1 MSENALLK
9 VSGLTAGY
17 GRGNVLRELEL
28 TVHEHSTVAIIGPN
42 GAGKTTLM
50 RCISGV
56 LTPTAGSISFADE
69 PIHRMRA
76 NDVVARGISHVPQ
89 GRHLFGS
96 LTITENLRLGGHSVR
111 SKANLDR
118 RIEQLSET
126 FPIVR
131 ERGDALA
138 QTLSGGQ
145 QQMVAIARGLMS
157 DPRLLLLDEPS
168 VGLAPTV
175 IDDVAALVTDLKAA
189 GRTVLLSEQNVPL
202 AMALADE
209 VYVIAQGS
217 VVGHGTPDEIGSM
230 DEIRR
235 AYLGLPTPQGPP
247 S

>member
-1 MSENALLK
+1 MSGDTLLQ
-9 VSGLTAGY
+9 VTGLSAGY
-17 GRGNVLRELEL
+17 GRGNVLRDL
-28 TVHEHSTVAIIGPN
+28 TLAVPEHSTVAIIGPN

-56 LTPTAGSISFADE
+56 LTPTAGTITLADE
-69 PIHRMRA
+69 PIHRMRT
-76 NDVVARGISHVPQ
+76 NDIVTRGVAHVPQ

-111 SKANLDR
+111 GKTDLNDR
-118 RIEQLSET
+118 IGQLAET

-131 ERGDALA
+131 DRGDALA

-145 QQMVAIARGLMS
+145 QQMVAIARGLVS
-157 DPRLLLLDEPS
+157 NPRLLLLDEPT

-175 IDDVAALVTDLKAA
+175 IDDVAELVATLKAA

-202 AMALADE
+202 AMAVADE

-217 VVGHGTPDEIGSM
+217 VIAHGTPAEIATM

-235 AYLGLPTPQGPP
+235 AYLGLRTPRGTP